1 MIILLTLLAAFFLR
15 VYRVSDFLGFWYD
28 QGRDALV
35 IWNLLHNGKFF
46 LIGPTTGIEGI
57 FLGPFY
63 YYFIAPAYAI
73 GRGHP
78 AAAAIFLA
86 LVNVLAIYLVYL
98 FGKKYFNRATGLLA
112 AILISFSTRF
122 MQDQRWLSNPTP
134 LPLFAIA
141 ALFALMQQRWWLLGL
156 SAGLSLQLEA
166 ASAIFFIPA
175 VLIILWGKFNRKMIV
190 GLLVLGLTLT
200 PQLIFNFRHQN
211 ILFNSFRTFL
221 VSERSFQP
229 QPISFLSTRLK
240 FYYDTFTPR
249 YFRTQGAAL
258 FFWVATLSMLVLV
271 WKKIP
276 QKPLKVL
283 LVWWLTPMAILLF
296 YHGNK
301 GYVWDYYFTGVF
313 SALTLLVSAIW
324 IKAGPKATAVFLT
337 IFLYQNISA
346 SSAFLRQP
354 QPAYISL
361 ASQIQAVDWVYSQA
375 AGRPF
380 NTDAYVPP
388 VIPYAYDY
396 LFLWKGRVETR
407 LVPDLYT
414 IQEPDPGHP
423 KLLNA
428 WLTRQDSYSTVA
440 QTVTFG
446 PLTVQHR
453 TRR

>member
-1 MIILLTLLAAFFLR
+1 MIIFLTLLSAFFLR
-15 VYRVSDFLGFWYD
+15 IYRVSDFLGFWYD

-35 IWNLLHNGKFF
+35 IWDLLHKGKFF

-63 YYFIAPAYAI
+63 YYFIAPAYAL

-78 AAAAIFLA
+78 AVAAVFLA
-86 LVNVLAIYLVYL
+86 LVNAAAIYLVYL
-98 FGKKYFNRATGLLA
+98 FGRKYFNQTTGLLA

-134 LPLFAIA
+134 LPLFAII
-141 ALFALMQQRWWLLGL
+141 ALHALMQSRWWLLGL
-156 SAGLSLQLEA
+156 SVGLSLQLEA
-166 ASAIFFIPA
+166 ASAIFFLPA
-175 VLIILWGKFNRKMIV
+175 ILVILHRKFNRHMLI
-190 GLLVLGLTLT
+190 GLLFFGLTLM
-200 PQLIFNFRHQN
+200 PQIIFNFRHQN
-211 ILFNSFRTFL
+211 ILFGAFKTFL
-221 VSERSFQP
+221 VSQRSFQP
-229 QPISFLSTRLK
+229 QPVAFLSTRLK

-249 YFRTQGAAL
+249 YFRTPGTAL
-258 FFWVATLSMLVLV
+258 FFSVFTLGTLVLV
-271 WKKIP
+271 WRKLP
-276 QKPLKVL
+276 NTPLKVL
-283 LVWWLTPMAILLF
+283 LIWWLTPMVLLLF

-313 SALTLLVSAIW
+313 PALTLLISAIW
-324 IKAGPKATAVFLT
+324 VKTGRKFAAIFLT
-337 IFLYQNISA
+337 IFLYQNLSA
-346 SSAFLRQP
+346 TSAFLRQP

-361 ASQIQAVDWVYSQA
+361 TPQIQAVDWIYSNA
-375 AGRPF
+375 AGKPF

-396 LFLWKGRVETR
+396 LFLWRGRPETR
-407 LVPDLYT
+407 LVADLYT

-423 KLLNA
+423 GLLNA
-428 WLTRQDSYSTVA
+428 WLARQDSYSSIK
-440 QTVTFG
+440 QTVIFG

>member
-1 MIILLTLLAAFFLR
+1 MIIFLTLFAAFFLR
-15 VYRVSDFLGFWYD
+15 IYRVSDFLGFWFD

-35 IWNLLHNGKFF
+35 IWDLIHKGKIF

-73 GRGHP
+73 GWGHP
-78 AAAAIFLA
+78 AAAAIFLS

-98 FGKKYFNRATGLLA
+98 FGKKYFNRTTGLLA
-112 AILISFSTRF
+112 AVLISFSTRF
-122 MQDQRWLSNPTP
+122 MQDHRWLSNPTP
-134 LPLFAIA
+134 LPLFAIL
-141 ALFALMQQRWWLLGL
+141 ALHALMQKRWWLLGL
-156 SAGLSLQLEA
+156 SVGLSLQLEA
-166 ASAIFFIPA
+166 ASAVFFIPA
-175 VLIILWGKFNRKMIV
+175 LLIILWGKFNKKMLV
-190 GLLVLGLTLT
+190 GLLFFGLTLT

-211 ILFNSFRTFL
+211 ILFNAFKTFL
-221 VSERSFQP
+221 VSQRSFQP

-249 YFRTQGAAL
+249 YFRTPPTAL
-258 FFWVATLSMLVLV
+258 LFSVATLATFFLV

-276 QKPLKVL
+276 GKPLKAL
-283 LVWWLTPMAILLF
+283 LVWWFTPMVILLF

-313 SALTLLVSAIW
+313 PALTLLISAIW
-324 IKAGPKATAVFLT
+324 VKAGPKAAVIFLT

-346 SSAFLRQP
+346 TSAFLRQP
-354 QPAYISL
+354 QPAYIAL
-361 ASQIQAVDWVYSQA
+361 TPQIQAVDWIYSQA
-375 AGRPF
+375 AGKPF

-388 VIPYAYDY
+388 VIPYSYDY
-396 LFLWKGRVETR
+396 LFLWKGKTEIK

-428 WLTRQDSYSTVA
+428 WLARQDSYSKIDKTII
-440 QTVTFG
+440 FG

-453 TRR
+453 IRR